1 MSDLHDHT
9 QTIPLQPLG
18 TTEAGRFRTVFL
30 RVAPAMFLATLDQTI
45 VAAALPVIGAS
56 LGGLA
61 QVAWVV
67 TAYLLAATIA
77 APIYGRMG
85 DAFGYRR
92 MLLWA
97 LGLFLA
103 GSIACAAARSMV
115 ALVIARGLQGFGG
128 GGLMTLAQ
136 ALIGE
141 AVPPKDRGRF
151 QGWFGA
157 NFALASTLGPMAGG
171 FLSQHYGWR
180 SIFWVNVP
188 LGLYA
193 TLKAQRIQAS
203 RGTGLCRLDYAGTGL
218 FAAATIA
225 LLLGLSFGGAQFA
238 WLSPVPIALCFGAAV
253 GFMVLAHVETHTA
266 DPLISPQVIDHP
278 VVWRSVLCVF
288 LFAGVLFGLIVQLPL
303 FFQAVF
309 KASPT
314 VSGLMLVPLT
324 LAQVAVST
332 ATGRQISITGH
343 PRKIMMTGLLI
354 VTAGFLAL
362 AVGAGFGQVF
372 SGITTLVIGAGLG
385 TTMPAAQTM
394 VQWAAGTHKLGAAT
408 GSLSVSRS
416 FGGVIGT
423 ALTSSVLFGF
433 LHAVHPQAV
442 THFTPSLESSGSAI
456 FSTSSFVAAFRW
468 MFLAL
473 AALSAMATLVARSI
487 SDVDL
492 ASASPDSNGGEVNLR
507 QP

>member
-1 MSDLHDHT
+1 MSEIHDQA
-9 QTIPLQPLG
+9 QTIPLQQLG
-18 TTEAGRFRTVFL
+18 STEAGRFRNIFL

-45 VAAALPVIGAS
+45 VAAALPVIGSS

-85 DAFGYRR
+85 DAFGYKR

-97 LGLFLA
+97 LGLFLV
-103 GSIACAAARSMV
+103 GSIACAAARNMIV
-115 ALVIARGLQGFGG
+115 LVLARGLQGFGG

-141 AVPPKDRGRF
+141 AVPPRDRGRF

-193 TLKAQRIQAS
+193 TLIALRIKAS
-203 RGTGLCRLDYAGTGL
+203 RGTGICRLDYAGTGL
-218 FAAATIA
+218 FGAATIA
-225 LLLGLSFGGAQFA
+225 LLLAMSLGGAQFA
-238 WLSPVPIALCFGAAV
+238 WISPLPIALCFAAV
-253 GFMVLAHVETHTA
+253 LGFALLAHVETHTV
-266 DPLISPQVIDHP
+266 DPLISPELIDNP

-288 LFAGVLFGLIVQLPL
+288 FFAAVLFGLIVQLPL

-309 KASPT
+309 RVSPT
-314 VSGLMLVPLT
+314 VSGLLLIPLT
-324 LAQVAVST
+324 LAQVAIST

-343 PRKIMMTGLLI
+343 PRKTMTIGLVV
-354 VTAGFLAL
+354 VTGGFLAL
-362 AVGAGFGQVF
+362 ALCAELGQTFIAVV
-372 SGITTLVIGAGLG
+372 TLAIGAGLG

-394 VQWAAGTHKLGAAT
+394 VQWAAGSHELGAAT

-423 ALTSSVLFGF
+423 AVTSSVLFGV
-433 LHAVHPQAV
+433 LHAVQHLTGSQG
-442 THFTPSLESSGSAI
+442 SSAMAM
-456 FSTSSFVAAFRW
+456 FPTSSLLAAFRW

-473 AALSAMATLVARSI
+473 AVLSAAAALVARSI

-492 ASASPDSNGGEVNLR
+492 ASASPV
-507 QP
+507 